1 MDALWFTQKF
11 EHSNFFTQNLSVIV
25 DAFFTQIF
33 ELKVRKLFL
42 QCKYK
47 LHVESMFLITIQHN
61 CFTFVI
67 THKAYTDRLHVS
79 I

>member
-11 EHSNFFTQNLSVIV
+11 EYSNFFTQNLSVIV

-42 QCKYK
+42 QCTCNKMPVYSIVTFFVPSACK
-47 LHVESMFLITIQHN
+47 RLLITCQ
-61 CFTFVI
+61 
-67 THKAYTDRLHVS
+67 S
-79 I
+79 SQ

>member
-11 EHSNFFTQNLSVIV
+11 EYSNFFTQNLSVIV

-42 QCKYK
+42 QCVSCRMRKQK
-47 LHVESMFLITIQHN
+47 TDSAIKCFSLIAWGMAVENEVRTKI
-61 CFTFVI
+61 
-67 THKAYTDRLHVS
+67 
-79 I
+79 